1 MTSVLGNLQL
11 PPAGFAAVAGDAA
24 GRPVSTQAN
33 IQARPAK
40 VSDLEVTEPKP
51 KAKPAAVV
59 SDENQLAYSIDEV
72 NNKLLVKITNH
83 ATGEL
88 VRTLEFNQ
96 FTADAH
102 LNSKLAGHLVDKKT

>member
-11 PPAGFAAVAGDAA
+11 PPAGLPALAGDAV
-24 GRPVSTQAN
+24 GRPLSTQAN

-40 VSDLEVTEPKP
+40 VIGSEATEPQP
-51 KAKPAAVV
+51 RAKPAPVV

-96 FTADAH
+96 FTADVH
-102 LNSKLAGHLVDKKT
+102 LNSKLAGHLFDQKT